1 MMKILLIEKNATV
14 RFTVTRILIK
24 EGYEVVSA
32 DNGSQAFELIQ
43 SQKFDVI
50 LTNIFLKYYSGFE
63 IIHLA
68 KQSALNKDAKV
79 IVISDAFTSDIIK
92 RLCDMEVDDI
102 ISKPFLPMELM
113 YRLSKLFD

>member
-50 LTNIFLKYYSGFE
+50 LTNIFL
-63 IIHLA
+63 
-68 KQSALNKDAKV
+68 
-79 IVISDAFTSDIIK
+79 
-92 RLCDMEVDDI
+92 
-102 ISKPFLPMELM
+102 
-113 YRLSKLFD
+113 